1 MRPRLRFAA
10 IAIATV
16 AGALAGCGDGA
27 GPDGFDDDKLRQQ
40 FALVP
45 LGVVPQPPDGPASA
59 ERIELGRLLFFD
71 PILSGEKDVSC
82 GTCHHPAFAFADGR
96 QFSAGVSG
104 VGLGPARLLSVSAVS
119 GQPIGLTPRN
129 SPTVLN
135 AAYSADS
142 LGRSSHLGLQFWDG
156 RAAGLEEQA
165 RGPITSRAE
174 MAGDAYPP
182 EEAHDSIVARLREI
196 EAYIQRFRAG
206 FPVEAASLPGSE
218 VISMDTYGRA
228 LAAYQRA
235 LVTRQSA
242 FDRYAAGDDGALTG
256 QQKQGLE
263 LFFTTARCGECHS
276 GPMFS
281 DYSFRVIGVPQA
293 GSGGAV
299 VSGDDVGREE
309 HSGRLED
316 RHAFRTPSLRNV
328 ELTAPYMHDGVFATL
343 EEVVRFYDAGALPR
357 HDAIGGAALD
367 SLVASGI
374 GMSDAQV
381 AAVVAF
387 LKALTDPGT
396 GLAPQLRT
404 VPAAVPSG
412 LTPVFGVR
420 SP

>member
-1 MRPRLRFAA
+1 MGRHLWFA
-10 IAIATV
+10 AIATV
-16 AGALAGCGDGA
+16 AGALAGCGDGV

-45 LGVVPQPPDGPASA
+45 LGPVPQPPDGPASA

-82 GTCHHPAFAFADGR
+82 GTCHHPAFAFGDGR
-96 QFSAGVSG
+96 QFSAGASG
-104 VGLGPARLLSVSAVS
+104 VGLGPARAVS
-119 GQPIGLTPRN
+119 NSAISGQAIGLTPRN

-135 AAYSADS
+135 AGYNADS
-142 LGRSSHLGLQFWDG
+142 LGHLSHAGLQFWDG
-156 RAAGLEEQA
+156 RAIGLEEQA
-165 RGPITSRAE
+165 RGPITSRTE
-174 MAGDAYPP
+174 MAGDAYTP
-182 EEAHDSIVARLREI
+182 EVARDSVVARLREI
-196 EAYIQRFRAG
+196 EAYVQRFRAG
-206 FPVEAASLPGSE
+206 FPVEATSLPRTD
-218 VISMDTYGRA
+218 VISMDTYGKA
-228 LAAYQRA
+228 LAAYQRE
-235 LVTRQSA
+235 LVTRNAA

-299 VSGDDVGREE
+299 LSGDDVGREE
-309 HSGRLED
+309 HTGRLED

-343 EEVVRFYDAGALPR
+343 EEVVRFYDAGASPR
-357 HDAIGGAALD
+357 HADIAASALD
-367 SLVASGI
+367 TLVATPI

-387 LKALTDPGT
+387 LKALTDPGI

-404 VPAAVPSG
+404 VPSSVPSG

-420 SP
+420 AP